1 LARPDP
7 VADPPRRRRPKQ
19 VTLSQQRIVIR
30 ILGDTTLALACALT
44 LGGIVAGVRAGR
56 RGELGLLKQAEWFAY
71 IIFGLLT
78 LATGAML
85 YALVTHDFSV
95 SYVAQV
101 GSRSTPLWVTIV
113 SLWSALEG
121 SLLFWGFVLALLT
134 ALVAWRTPRSLGPVK
149 GYTIAVLMGIGTF
162 FYFLLVVPASPF
174 MPVSPVPL
182 DGPGPNPLLQ
192 NHWLMVVH
200 PPLQYLGYVGMSV
213 PFAFAMGA
221 MLARRNDGEWI
232 RVSRNWMLWAWGFL
246 TLAVVAG
253 MWWSYEVL
261 GWGGYWAWDP
271 VENAAFMPWLTATAY
286 LHSVMVQE
294 RRGMLKVW
302 NINLIIATFA
312 LTILGTFLTRSGIIS
327 SVHAFSAGPIGY
339 YFLGFIGVILV
350 FSFALL
356 AGRSTELSTEGRLD
370 GVASRDTVFLINNM
384 VLTAF
389 TFTVLLGTLFPVAA
403 EAVRGVKVSVG
414 PPFFNQM
421 TLPLMM
427 ALLFLMGVGPALPWR
442 RATREEIK
450 RKLGPPTV
458 AASVVLIAALLFG
471 VPSFYAVLA
480 FAFGAFAL
488 VSNGQEYVVGARA
501 RMRAHG
507 ENVFTAIGRLTMA
520 NRHRYGGYVAH
531 IGVIAMAVGITASS
545 AYKQEHEFTMR
556 PGDTVHVAGYDLRFD
571 RLWAQEEPRR
581 FTVGAD
587 VGVLVNGRQVA
598 SMSPRLNYYQMRD
611 EPIPTP
617 HVRSRMT
624 DLYLNLMAFE
634 RDGSTATIAVFIE
647 PLVVW
652 IWIGG
657 AIIGLG
663 VGIAVWPQRPRR
675 APQPQ
680 PATPSPR
687 PAAHPKRRR
696 KQPAGVGGD

>member
-1 LARPDP
+1 VARNP
-7 VADPPRRRRPKQ
+7 V
-19 VTLSQQRIVIR
+19 TSTQQTIVIR
-30 ILGDTTLALACALT
+30 ILGDTSLALACALT
-44 LGGIVAGVRAGR
+44 LGGIVAGVRAAR
-56 RGELGLLKQAEWFAY
+56 RDQPGLLRQAEWFAY
-71 IIFGLLT
+71 LIFGLLS
-78 LATGAML
+78 LATAAML

-121 SLLFWGFVLALLT
+121 SLLFWGFVLSLLT
-134 ALVAWRTPRSLGPVK
+134 ALVAWRTPRTLGPVK

-162 FYFLLVVPASPF
+162 FYLLLVIPASPF
-174 MPVSPVPL
+174 MPMNPVPL

-192 NHWLMVVH
+192 NHWLMIVH

-221 MLARRNDGEWI
+221 LLARRNDGEWI

-246 TLAVVAG
+246 SLAVIAG

-294 RRGMLKVW
+294 RRGILKVW

-339 YFLGFIGVILV
+339 WFLAFIAVILV
-350 FSFALL
+350 FSFTLV
-356 AGRSTELSTEGRLD
+356 AGRSSDLSTEGRLD
-370 GVASRDTVFLINNM
+370 GVASRDTVFLVNNM

-389 TFTVLLGTLFPVAA
+389 TFTVLLGTMFPVAA
-403 EAVRGVKVSVG
+403 EAIRGVKVSVG

-442 RATREEIK
+442 RATREEMK
-450 RKLGPPTV
+450 RKLGPPT
-458 AASVVLIAALLFG
+458 IAAAITLVASLLFG
-471 VPSFYAVLA
+471 VPSFYATLA
-480 FAFGAFAL
+480 FAFAAFAL
-488 VSNGQEYVVGARA
+488 VSNSQEFVIGANA
-501 RMRAHG
+501 RIRAHG
-507 ENVFTAIGRLTMA
+507 ENLFQAIARLTTA
-520 NRHRYGGYVAH
+520 NRHRYGGYIAH
-531 IGVIAMAVGITASS
+531 IGVIALAVGVTASS
-545 AYKQEHEFTMR
+545 VYKQEHEFTMR
-556 PGDTVHVAGYDLRFD
+556 PGETVHVAGYDLRFD
-571 RLWAQEEPRR
+571 RLWAQEEARR

-587 VGVLVNGRQVA
+587 VGVFVEGRQVA
-598 SMSPRLNYYQMRD
+598 TMTPRLNYYQMRD

-647 PLVVW
+647 PLVSW

-657 AIIGLG
+657 GILAMGVIVAI
-663 VGIAVWPQRPRR
+663 WPQRSRRTQQTPPSDAPRT
-675 APQPQ
+675 
-680 PATPSPR
+680 PARPS
-687 PAAHPKRRR
+687 RRR
-696 KQPAGVGGD
+696 KQPELVGGD

>member
-1 LARPDP
+1 
-7 VADPPRRRRPKQ
+7 
-19 VTLSQQRIVIR
+19 VIR
-30 ILGDTTLALACALT
+30 ILGDTSIALACALT
-44 LGGIVAGVRAGR
+44 LGGIVAGVRAAR
-56 RGELGLLKQAEWFAY
+56 RDQPGLLRQAEWFAY
-71 IIFGLLT
+71 LIFALLCV
-78 LATGAML
+78 ATGAML

-121 SLLFWGFVLALLT
+121 SLLFWAFVLSLLT
-134 ALVAWRTPRSLGPVK
+134 ALVAWRTPRALGPVK
-149 GYTIAVLMGIGTF
+149 GYTLAVLMGIGTF
-162 FYFLLVVPASPF
+162 FYLLLVIPASPF
-174 MPVSPVPL
+174 MPVNPVPM

-221 MLARRNDGEWI
+221 LLARRNDGEWI

-246 TLAVVAG
+246 TLAVIAG

-286 LHSVMVQE
+286 LHSVMVQQ
-294 RRGMLKVW
+294 RRGILKVW

-339 YFLGFIGVILV
+339 WFLAFIAVILV
-350 FSFALL
+350 FSFTLV
-356 AGRSTELSTEGRLD
+356 AGRSSDLSTEGRLD
-370 GVASRDTVFLINNM
+370 GVASRDTLFLVNNM

-389 TFTVLLGTLFPVAA
+389 TFTVLLGTMFPVAA

-421 TLPLMM
+421 TLPLIM

-442 RATREEIK
+442 RATREEMK
-450 RKLGPPTV
+450 RKLGPPTI
-458 AASVVLIAALLFG
+458 AAVVVLVASLIFG

-480 FAFGAFAL
+480 FAFAAFAL
-488 VSNGQEYVVGARA
+488 VSNSQEFVIGATA

-507 ENVFTAIGRLTMA
+507 ENVFAAIGRLTMA

-545 AYKQEHEFTMR
+545 VFKQEHEFTVR
-556 PGDTVHVAGYDLRFD
+556 PGEVVHVGGYDLRFD
-571 RLWAQEEPRR
+571 RLWAQEEARR

-587 VGVLVNGRQVA
+587 VAVLSAGRQVA
-598 SMSPRLNYYQMRD
+598 TMSPRLNYYQMRD

-634 RDGSTATIAVFIE
+634 RDGSTATIAVFVE

-652 IWIGG
+652 IWLGG

-663 VGIAVWPQRPRR
+663 VVIAVWPQRSRRTQQTPPTAAPRT
-675 APQPQ
+675 
-680 PATPSPR
+680 PAR
-687 PAAHPKRRR
+687 PKRRR
-696 KQPAGVGGD
+696 KQPELVGGD

>member
-1 LARPDP
+1 MRESTSD
-7 VADPPRRRRPKQ
+7 ADPG
-19 VTLSQQRIVIR
+19 TSSQPTIVIR
-30 ILGDTTLALACALT
+30 ILGDTTIALACALT
-44 LGGIVAGVRAGR
+44 LGGIVAGVRAAR
-56 RGELGLLKQAEWFAY
+56 RDTPGLHRQAEWFAY
-71 IIFGLLT
+71 IIFGLIT
-78 LATGAML
+78 VATGAML

-101 GSRSTPLWVTIV
+101 GSRSTPLWVSIV

-121 SLLFWGFVLALLT
+121 SLLFWAFVLSLLT
-134 ALVAWRTPRSLGPVK
+134 ALVAWRTPRSLGAVK
-149 GYTIAVLMGIGTF
+149 GYTLAVLMGIGTF
-162 FYFLLVVPASPF
+162 FFLLLVIPASPF
-174 MPVSPVPL
+174 MPVNPVPL

-213 PFAFAMGA
+213 PFAFAMGSL
-221 MLARRNDGEWI
+221 LAHRYDSEWI
-232 RVSRNWMLWAWGFL
+232 RVSRNWMLAAWGFL

-302 NINLIIATFA
+302 NLNLIIATFA

-327 SVHAFSAGPIGY
+327 SVHAFSSGPIGY
-339 YFLGFIGVILV
+339 WFLGFIGVILV
-350 FSFALL
+350 FSYALL
-356 AGRSTELSTEGRLD
+356 AGRSSELSSEGRLD
-370 GVASRDTVFLINNM
+370 GVASRDTAFLVNNM

-389 TFTVLLGTLFPVAA
+389 TFTVLLGTMFPLVA
-403 EAVRGVKVSVG
+403 EIVRGVKVSVG
-414 PPFFNQM
+414 APFFNQM
-421 TLPLMM
+421 TLPLMVM
-427 ALLFLMGVGPALPWR
+427 LLFLMGVGPALPWR
-442 RATREEIK
+442 RASAEEMK
-450 RKLGPPTV
+450 RKLGPPTI
-458 AASVVLIAALLFG
+458 AAAVVLVGSLVFR
-471 VPSFYAVLA
+471 VPSFYASLA
-480 FAFGAFAL
+480 FAFAAFAF
-488 VSNGQEYVVGARA
+488 VSNGQEYVIGARA

-507 ENVFTAIGRLTMA
+507 ENVFRAIGRLTMA
-520 NRHRYGGYVAH
+520 NRHRYGGYIAH
-531 IGVIAMAVGITASS
+531 FGVIAMAVGIAASS
-545 AYKQEHEFTMR
+545 AYRQDHEFTMR
-556 PGDTVHVAGYDLRFD
+556 PGETVHVSGYDLRFD

-587 VGVLVNGRQVA
+587 VAVSIGGREVA
-598 SMSPRLNYYQMRD
+598 NMTPRLNFYQMRD

-663 VGIAVWPQRPRR
+663 VVIAGWPQRPRR
-675 APQPQ
+675 PQSGRVAVPIPKPAARPQRRRQ
-680 PATPSPR
+680 PAAP
-687 PAAHPKRRR
+687 
-696 KQPAGVGGD
+696 VGGD

>member
-1 LARPDP
+1 
-7 VADPPRRRRPKQ
+7 
-19 VTLSQQRIVIR
+19 VIR
-30 ILGDTTLALACALT
+30 IIGDTSIALACALT

-56 RGELGLLKQAEWFAY
+56 RDLPGLHRQAEWFAY
-71 IIFGLLT
+71 IVFGLLSV
-78 LATGAML
+78 ATAAML

-121 SLLFWGFVLALLT
+121 SLLFWGLVLSLLT

-162 FYFLLVVPASPF
+162 FYLLLVVPASPF

-213 PFAFAMGA
+213 PFAFAMA
-221 MLARRNDGEWI
+221 ALLARRNDGEWI
-232 RVSRNWMLWAWGFL
+232 RVSHNWMLWAWGFL

-286 LHSVMVQE
+286 LHSVRVQQ
-294 RRGMLKVW
+294 RRGILKVW

-339 YFLGFIGVILV
+339 WFLAFIAVILV
-350 FSFALL
+350 FSFTLV

-389 TFTVLLGTLFPVAA
+389 TFTVLLGTMFPVAA

-442 RATREEIK
+442 RATSEEMK
-450 RKLGPPTV
+450 RKLGPPAV
-458 AASVVLIAALLFG
+458 AAAVVLVVSLLLG
-471 VPSFYAVLA
+471 VPSFYATLA

-488 VSNGQEYVVGARA
+488 VANTQEFVIGARA

-507 ENVFTAIGRLTMA
+507 ENLFSAIGRLTMA

-531 IGVIAMAVGITASS
+531 LGVIAMAVGITASS
-545 AYKQEHEFTMR
+545 VFKQEHEFTMR
-556 PGDTVHVAGYDLRFD
+556 PGDIVHVGGFDLRFD
-571 RLWAQEEPRR
+571 RLWAQEEVRR

-587 VGVLVNGRQVA
+587 VAVLSAGRQVA
-598 SMSPRLNYYQMRD
+598 TMTPRLNYYQMRD

-634 RDGSTATIAVFIE
+634 RDGSTATIAVFVE

-652 IWIGG
+652 IWLGGMTIGM
-657 AIIGLG
+657 G
-663 VGIAVWPQRPRR
+663 VVIAVWPQRPRR
-675 APQPQ
+675 PQQTPPTAAART
-680 PATPSPR
+680 PAR
-687 PAAHPKRRR
+687 PKRRR
-696 KQPAGVGGD
+696 KQPELVGGD

>member
-1 LARPDP
+1 
-7 VADPPRRRRPKQ
+7 
-19 VTLSQQRIVIR
+19 VIR
-30 ILGDTTLALACALT
+30 ILGDTSIALACALT
-44 LGGIVAGVRAGR
+44 LGGILAGVRAAR
-56 RGELGLLKQAEWFAY
+56 RDQPGLLRQAEWFAY
-71 IIFGLLT
+71 LNFGLLS

-121 SLLFWGFVLALLT
+121 SLLFWAFVLALLT
-134 ALVAWRTPRSLGPVK
+134 ALVAWRTPRTLGPVK

-162 FYFLLVVPASPF
+162 FYLLLVIPASPF
-174 MPVSPVPL
+174 MPVNPVPL

-213 PFAFAMGA
+213 PFAFAMA
-221 MLARRNDGEWI
+221 SLLAHRYDSEWI
-232 RVSRNWMLWAWGFL
+232 RMSRNWMLWAWGFL
-246 TLAVVAG
+246 TLAVIAG

-286 LHSVMVQE
+286 LHSIMVQE

-302 NINLIIATFA
+302 NLNLIIATFA

-327 SVHAFSAGPIGY
+327 SVHAFSSGPIGY
-339 YFLGFIGVILV
+339 WFLSFIAVILI
-350 FSFALL
+350 FSFTLL
-356 AGRSTELSTEGRLD
+356 AGRSSELSSDGRLD

-389 TFTVLLGTLFPVAA
+389 TFTVLLGTMFPLVA

-421 TLPLMM
+421 TLPLMV

-442 RATREEIK
+442 RASREEIR
-450 RKLGPPTV
+450 RKLGPPAI
-458 AASVVLIAALLFG
+458 AAVVVLVGSLIFR

-480 FAFGAFAL
+480 FAFAAFAL
-488 VSNGQEYVVGARA
+488 VSNSQEYVIGARA

-507 ENVFTAIGRLTMA
+507 ENIFRAIGRLTMA
-520 NRHRYGGYVAH
+520 NRHRYGGYIAH
-531 IGVIAMAVGITASS
+531 IGVIAVAVGITASS
-545 AYKQEHEFTMR
+545 VYRQDHEFTLR
-556 PGDTVHVAGYDLRFD
+556 PGQTVEVAGYELRFS
-571 RLWAQEEPRR
+571 RLWAQEEARR

-587 VGVLVNGRQVA
+587 VDVLVAGRQVGT
-598 SMSPRLNYYQMRD
+598 MTPRLNYYQMRD

-634 RDGSTATIAVFIE
+634 RDGSSATIAVFIE

-652 IWIGG
+652 IWIG
-657 AIIGLG
+657 AMIIGLG
-663 VGIAVWPQRPRR
+663 VTVAVWPQRPRR
-675 APQPQ
+675 PQQGSQQEAPTK
-680 PATPSPR
+680 AARTPVAR
-687 PAAHPKRRR
+687 PKRRHE
-696 KQPAGVGGD
+696 KPATVGGD